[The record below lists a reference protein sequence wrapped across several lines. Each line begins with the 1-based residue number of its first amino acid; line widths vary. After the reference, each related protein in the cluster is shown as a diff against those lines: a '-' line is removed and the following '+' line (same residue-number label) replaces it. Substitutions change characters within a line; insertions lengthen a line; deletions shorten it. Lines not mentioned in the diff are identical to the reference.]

1 MEIKLLE
8 LLACPVCGGKLL
20 YDQCDQRL
28 ECRVDH
34 LFFLIQDGVP
44 MMNIKNAMRTQEG

>member
-1 MEIKLLE
+1 MEFKLLE

-20 YDQCDQRL
+20 YDPHDQRL

-44 MMNIKNAMRTQEG
+44 MMNIQTAMKTQEG